1 MESTSAVDRAML
13 EHALATVF
21 AEWVRQLDL
30 RVLDAQH
37 GEVLL
42 ALPVTDRHVHA
53 GNVMSGQTLMAAAD
67 TAMVLAIMTRA
78 GGFRPTATVQ
88 LQTTFLRPVP
98 ADSGVARVHA
108 KVLRMGDNLAFGD
121 IHITTADE
129 LLAAH
134 ATTTCALL

>member
-21 AEWVRQLDL
+21 SEWVRQLDL

-53 GNVMSGQTLMAAAD
+53 GSVMSGQTLM
-67 TAMVLAIMTRA
+67 
-78 GGFRPTATVQ
+78 
-88 LQTTFLRPVP
+88 
-98 ADSGVARVHA
+98 
-108 KVLRMGDNLAFGD
+108 
-121 IHITTADE
+121 TTADD

-134 ATTTCALL
+134 ATTTYALL

>member
-1 MESTSAVDRAML
+1 MESTSAVDREML
-13 EHALATVF
+13 EHALETVF
-21 AEWVRQLDL
+21 SEWVRQLDL
-30 RVLDAQH
+30 RLLDAQA

-42 ALPVTDRHVHA
+42 ALPVSDRHVHA

-78 GGFRPTATVQ
+78 GGYKPMATVQ

-98 ADSGVARVHA
+98 ADSGVARVRA
-108 KVLRMGDNLAFGD
+108 RVLRMGDELVFGEV
-121 IHITTADE
+121 HITTADE

-134 ATTTCALL
+134 ATTTYALL